1 MKIRRII
8 LKNVRN
14 FVDFDYTFED
24 GWTGKIPEAL
34 LLIGPNGSGKT
45 TLLEVISGLWQIL
58 PAFLSTHYVRRV
70 ELPSSNLMLYGTLV
84 AIEIVG
90 LREKSL
96 WLFSTHG
103 GPGTLGDREF
113 IEETSQAYRIGYHY
127 PYDHNDD
134 RMVRILGWVEPGLGF
149 RDYYENASN
158 SDVPEYF
165 PKWVQEWNQVLT
177 ENLFGKRKD
186 LPNVVYLES
195 EMRHLLS
202 IDEKLSVQPEP
213 DEFRWLARY
222 EPTTSRKG
230 SLHNYLYNLKV
241 VDETTFQQ
249 IVDET
254 NEFLLGKSLN
264 GFDRRTGDLMV
275 KLENGHEH
283 SINDLSSGEKQVLLM
298 LATITRWLRPGGI
311 VLIDEPDLHLHPTLT
326 TAFVSH
332 LRRMIKKKG
341 GQLIIASHATELWQD
356 FTESHRVELGRLGE
370 MAA

>member
-1 MKIRRII
+1 MKIHRII

-45 TLLEVISGLWQIL
+45 TILDTIAELWQLFFYFLQETEPVKVPKGIL
-58 PAFLSTHYVRRV
+58 ALPGIVIAIGITGIDDQSTWILYRGKDTPKLSGFPQIH
-70 ELPSSNLMLYGTLV
+70 PSHRIYASQTYAHGPTLSIKY
-84 AIEIVG
+84 AA
-90 LREKSL
+90 
-96 WLFSTHG
+96 
-103 GPGTLGDREF
+103 P
-113 IEETSQAYRIGYHY
+113 EETDFSSSPTTKQ
-127 PYDHNDD
+127 
-134 RMVRILGWVEPGLGF
+134 L
-149 RDYYENASN
+149 
-158 SDVPEYF
+158 
-165 PKWVQEWNQVLT
+165 EWQQRWSTMLT
-177 ENLFGKRKD
+177 ENMLGKLQNLSNIVYFQSDSRQL
-186 LPNVVYLES
+186 LPVE
-195 EMRHLLS
+195 EKFS
-202 IDEKLSVQPEP
+202 IQPEP
-213 DEFRWLARY
+213 EEYRWLARY
-222 EPTTSRKG
+222 EPTISRKG
-230 SLHNYLYNLKV
+230 SLQNYLYNLKV

-249 IVDET
+249 IVDEA
-254 NEFLLGKSLN
+254 NEFVTGKQLN

-275 KLENGHEH
+275 KMENGNEH

-332 LRRMIKKKG
+332 LRRMIKEKG